1 MYKKKKWGMYKKI
14 LNRDMYFW
22 TRNSIT
28 TQLQMAACRCIWMC
42 RMAKGCHFCP
52 LRIIQCMTRNIFFLV
67 LKSIFH
73 WGADEQAHMLGL
85 YIICHCI
92 SFSVSKCCFACAFV
106 MYVTH
111 QCANGRNVRLFFSNE
126 GLALA
131 VKLQTLVYDTW
142 RRTLLKS
149 KSRLEPKEEE

>member
-1 MYKKKKWGMYKKI
+1 
-14 LNRDMYFW
+14 MYFW

-52 LRIIQCMTRNIFFLV
+52 LRIIQCMTRNVFFLV

-73 WGADEQAHMLGL
+73 PADEAHMLSLFLPLHFFFGFQML
-85 YIICHCI
+85 LHLRVYYVPTLHI
-92 SFSVSKCCFACAFV
+92 SVQMV
-106 MYVTH
+106 ETWDY
-111 QCANGRNVRLFFSNE
+111 FFSNE

-149 KSRLEPKEEE
+149 KSRLEPKEEEE